1 MVNDVEGETSMLMK
15 SGIKPLDDRLGGIL
29 PGRSYV
35 LSGAPG
41 TGKSIAC
48 LEFLH
53 HALENG
59 GTAAMLTHDDPDDL
73 LAQGEFLGLDLT
85 RALADERLVLLRYQ
99 LDFARQFG
107 RSADP
112 QIAFD
117 ELARL
122 LGTHVP
128 DRLAIDSVSPFVDAG
143 TASGAGVVALV
154 KFLDQLGA
162 TSMLTYPGDL
172 SGRYDRRLEPLSQS
186 AGAILHLSTARDRTG
201 TLEIRKVRFGVP
213 SSAPVSF
220 VIRPGVG
227 FVAAGDAA
235 GRRAEDVPEHTRRK
249 LFVISDGADGSSEM
263 FDVLRGS
270 FDVAIRKPGPGIPEL
285 LGRTPV
291 GAVLV
296 DVRRE
301 SVDEAVALVREL
313 RRTGSRAPIAL
324 ITHFRLRSHD
334 RTRALRAGADD
345 FFGSLHPE
353 ELVLRVESLVQRGRS
368 AAVVMPEG
376 PRPHPAA
383 DGVLDE
389 PAFRGAVD
397 AQIASDGLAFFTVL
411 RLTLPDARGRGD
423 AGDRAR
429 LERLAKLAHGRM
441 RADGGDLVAQCADAV
456 TVYLHS
462 ARRKDV
468 GPFVERVKEA
478 WRAAGEGE
486 IDVATASYPANESDL
501 PAVLGAQAA

>member
-1 MVNDVEGETSMLMK
+1 MLMK

-73 LAQGEFLGLDLT
+73 LAQGEFLGLELSE
-85 RALADERLVLLRYQ
+85 ALADERFVLLRYQ

-122 LGTHVP
+122 LGNHVP
-128 DRLAIDSVSPFVDAG
+128 TRLAIDSVSPFVDAG
-143 TASGAGVVALV
+143 TASGAGVVALL
-154 KFLDQLGA
+154 KFLDHLGA

-172 SGRYDRRLEPLSQS
+172 SGRYDRRLEPLSQR
-186 AGAILHLSTARDRTG
+186 AGAILHLSTERDRTG

-213 SSAPVSF
+213 STAPVSF

-227 FVAAGDAA
+227 FVGAGEPA

-249 LFVISDGADGSSEM
+249 LFVITDGVDNASEM
-263 FDVLRGS
+263 FDALRGS
-270 FDVAIRKPGPGIPEL
+270 FDIAIRKAGAGLPEM
-285 LGRTPV
+285 LGRSPV
-291 GAVLV
+291 GALLI

-301 SVDEAVALVREL
+301 SVDQALSLVREL
-313 RRTGSRAPIAL
+313 RRTGSRAAIAL
-324 ITHFRLRSHD
+324 ITNFRLRSHD

-368 AAVVMPEG
+368 TAVSMPEG
-376 PRPHPAA
+376 ARPHPAA

-389 PAFRGAVD
+389 PAFRDAVH
-397 AQIASDGLAFFTVL
+397 AQLSSDGLSYFTVL
-411 RLTLPDARGRGD
+411 RLTPLDSRGRAD
-423 AGDRAR
+423 AGDCAR
-429 LERLAKLAHGRM
+429 LERLAKIAHGRM
-441 RADGGDLVAQCADAV
+441 RIDGGDLVAQCGDAV

-486 IDVATASYPANESDL
+486 IDVATAAYPANEAEL
-501 PAVLGAQAA
+501 HALLGAQAA

>member
-1 MVNDVEGETSMLMK
+1 MLMK

-59 GTAAMLTHDDPDDL
+59 GTAALLTHDDPDDL
-73 LAQGEFLGLDLT
+73 LAQGEFLGLDLSQ
-85 RALADERLVLLRYQ
+85 ALADERFVLLRYQ

-117 ELARL
+117 ELTRL
-122 LGTHVP
+122 LGSHSPT
-128 DRLAIDSVSPFVDAG
+128 RLAIDSVSPFVDAG
-143 TASGAGVVALV
+143 TASGAGVVALL

-172 SGRYDRRLEPLSQS
+172 SGRYDRRLEPLAQR
-186 AGAILHLSTARDRTG
+186 AGAILHLSTERDRTG

-213 SSAPVSF
+213 STAPVSF
-220 VIRPGVG
+220 LIRPGVG
-227 FVAAGDAA
+227 LVGAGDELA
-235 GRRAEDVPEHTRRK
+235 RRAEDLPEQTRRK
-249 LFVISDGADGSSEM
+249 LFVIADSGDASSEV
-263 FDVLRGS
+263 FDALRQS
-270 FDVAIRKPGPGIPEL
+270 FDVAIRKAGAGLPEL
-285 LGRTPV
+285 LGRSPV
-291 GAVLV
+291 GAVLI

-301 SVDEAVALVREL
+301 SVDQALAFVREL
-313 RRTGSRAPIAL
+313 RRAGNRAPIAL

-368 AAVVMPEG
+368 SAIAMPEG
-376 PRPHPAA
+376 ARPHPPSE
-383 DGVLDE
+383 GVLDE
-389 PAFRGAVD
+389 PAFRDAVN
-397 AQIASDGLAFFTVL
+397 AQISSDGLSFFTVL
-411 RLTLPDARGRGD
+411 RLTPLDGRGRPA

-429 LERLAKLAHGRM
+429 VERLAKLAYERM
-441 RADGGDLVAQCADAV
+441 RSDGGDLVAQCDDAV
-456 TVYLHS
+456 AVYLHS

-468 GPFVERVKEA
+468 SPFVERVKEA

-486 IDVATASYPANESDL
+486 IEVATAAYPANEAEL
-501 PAVLGAQAA
+501 PTVLGAAAA

>member
-1 MVNDVEGETSMLMK
+1 MLMK

-59 GTAAMLTHDDPDDL
+59 GTAALLTHDDPDDL
-73 LAQGEFLGLDLT
+73 LAQGEFLGLDLS
-85 RALADERLVLLRYQ
+85 RALAEERFVLLRYQ

-112 QIAFD
+112 QIAFE
-117 ELARL
+117 ELGRL
-122 LGTHVP
+122 LGDRTP
-128 DRLAIDSVSPFVDAG
+128 TRLAIDSMSPVVDAG
-143 TASGAGVVALV
+143 TASGAGVIALLQ
-154 KFLDQLGA
+154 FLDRLGA

-172 SGRYDRRLEPLSQS
+172 SGRYDRRLEPLAQR
-186 AGAILHLSTARDRTG
+186 AGAILHLSTERDRTG

-213 SSAPVSF
+213 STAPVSF

-227 FVAAGDAA
+227 FVATGDAA
-235 GRRAEDVPEHTRRK
+235 GRRADDVPDGTRRK
-249 LFVISDGADGSSEM
+249 LFVIADGSEGSTEI

-270 FDVAIRKPGPGIPEL
+270 FDLTIRKVGAGLPEL
-285 LGRTPV
+285 AGRSPV
-291 GAVLV
+291 GAILIE
-296 DVRRE
+296 VRRE
-301 SVDEAVALVREL
+301 SIEQALSLVREL
-313 RRTGSRAPIAL
+313 RRNGSRAPVAL

-345 FFGSLHPE
+345 FLGSLHPE
-353 ELVLRVESLVQRGRS
+353 ELLLRVEALIQRGRS
-368 AAVVMPEG
+368 TAITMPERPRAG
-376 PRPHPAA
+376 PVG
-383 DGVLDE
+383 DGGVLDE
-389 PAFRGAVD
+389 PAFREAVN
-397 AQIASDGLAFFTVL
+397 AQIASDGLSFFTVL
-411 RLTLPDARGRGD
+411 RLTPLGQRGQPTAD
-423 AGDRAR
+423 DRAR
-429 LERLAKLAHGRM
+429 IERLAKVAHDRT
-441 RADGGDLVAQCADAV
+441 RADGGDLVARCSDAV

-462 ARRKDV
+462 ARRKDI

-478 WRAAGEGE
+478 WRSAGEGE
-486 IDVATASYPANESDL
+486 LEVVTAAYPANESEL
-501 PAVLGAQAA
+501 QAVLGAQAA